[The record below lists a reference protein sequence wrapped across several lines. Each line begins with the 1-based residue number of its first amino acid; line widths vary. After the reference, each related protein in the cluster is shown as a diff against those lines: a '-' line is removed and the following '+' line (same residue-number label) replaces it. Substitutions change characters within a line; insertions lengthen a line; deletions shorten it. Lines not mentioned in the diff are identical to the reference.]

1 MPRLVSESKEIP
13 QMTIDL
19 VGPRMA
25 VGRIDGNEVQV
36 VHGSISSRHAELV
49 LEGVEYRVRDLES
62 TNGTRVNDEKITEAL
77 LQDRDR
83 LQFGQIPFRYEGAVP
98 RAALALPQA
107 GASFQMEIGVDEGI
121 PENFRNLSPIKGKGE
136 SGSPIWILALGGV
149 VAVLGLGFYVFRMLF
164 TS

>member
-1 MPRLVSESKEIP
+1 MPRLVSESKEIQ
-13 QMTIDL
+13 QMTIEL

-62 TNGTRVNDEKITEAL
+62 TNGTRVNDEKIAEAL

-136 SGSPIWILALGGV
+136 SGSPIWILALGGL

>member
-25 VGRIDGNEVQV
+25 VGRVDGNEVQV

-49 LEGVEYRVRDLES
+49 LDGVEYRVRDLES

-98 RAALALPQA
+98 RAALALPQS
-107 GASFQMEIGVDEGI
+107 GASFQMEIGVEEGI

>member
-1 MPRLVSESKEIP
+1 MPRIVSESKEIP
-13 QMTIDL
+13 QLTIEL

-25 VGRIDGNEVQV
+25 VGRIDGNEVQI

-62 TNGTRVNDEKITEAL
+62 TNGTRVNDEKTTEAL

-83 LQFGQIPFRYEGAVP
+83 LQFGQIAFRYEGAVP
-98 RAALALPQA
+98 RAALAIPQA
-107 GASFQMEIGVDEGI
+107 GATFQMEQGVEEGI
-121 PENFRNLSPIKGKGE
+121 PENFRNLSPIKGKGQIQ
-136 SGSPIWILALGGV
+136 SPIWILGVGGLVAL
-149 VAVLGLGFYVFRMLF
+149 LGLGFYVFRMLF

>member
-1 MPRLVSESKEIP
+1 MPRIVSESKEVP
-13 QMTIDL
+13 LMTIEL

-25 VGRIDGNEVQV
+25 VGRIDGNEIQI

-49 LEGVEYRVRDLES
+49 AEGAEYRVRDLES
-62 TNGTRVNDEKITEAL
+62 TNGTRVNDEKVTEVL

-107 GASFQMEIGVDEGI
+107 GSGFQMELGLEEGI

-136 SGSPIWILALGGV
+136 SGSPIWILALGGL
-149 VAVLGLGFYVFRMLF
+149 VAVLGLAFYVFRMLF
-164 TS
+164 TT

>member
-107 GASFQMEIGVDEGI
+107 GASFQIEIGVEEGI
-121 PENFRNLSPIKGKGE
+121 PENFHNLSPIKGKGE
-136 SGSPIWILALGGV
+136 SGSPIWILALGGL
-149 VAVLGLGFYVFRMLF
+149 VAGLGLGFYVFRMLF

>member
-19 VGPRMA
+19 VGPRMG

-107 GASFQMEIGVDEGI
+107 GASFQFEIGVEEGI

>member
-13 QMTIDL
+13 QITIDL

-83 LQFGQIPFRYEGAVP
+83 LQFGQIPFRYEGSVP

>member
-107 GASFQMEIGVDEGI
+107 RASFQMEIGVEEGI

>member
-107 GASFQMEIGVDEGI
+107 GASFQIEIGVEEGI

>member
-19 VGPRMA
+19 VGPRMG

-107 GASFQMEIGVDEGI
+107 GASFQIEIGVEEGI

>member
-25 VGRIDGNEVQV
+25 VGRVDGNEVQV

-49 LEGVEYRVRDLES
+49 LDGVEYRVRDLES
-62 TNGTRVNDEKITEAL
+62 TNGTRVNDEKIMEAL

-98 RAALALPQA
+98 RAALALPQS
-107 GASFQMEIGVDEGI
+107 GASFQMEIGVEEGI

>member
-107 GASFQMEIGVDEGI
+107 GASFQMEIGVEEGI
-121 PENFRNLSPIKGKGE
+121 PENFHNLSPIKGKGE
-136 SGSPIWILALGGV
+136 SGSPIWILALGGLL
-149 VAVLGLGFYVFRMLF
+149 AVLGLGFYVFRMLF

>member
-25 VGRIDGNEVQV
+25 VGRVDGNEVQV

-49 LEGVEYRVRDLES
+49 LDGVEYRVRDLES
-62 TNGTRVNDEKITEAL
+62 TNGTRVNDEKIMEAL

-98 RAALALPQA
+98 RAALALPQS
-107 GASFQMEIGVDEGI
+107 GASFQMEIGVEEGI

-136 SGSPIWILALGGV
+136 SESPIWILALGGV
-149 VAVLGLGFYVFRMLF
+149 VAVLGLGFYVFRMLL

>member
-13 QMTIDL
+13 QITIDL

-36 VHGSISSRHAELV
+36 VLGSISSRHAELV

-83 LQFGQIPFRYEGAVP
+83 LQFGQITFRYEGAVP

-107 GASFQMEIGVDEGI
+107 GASFQMEIGVEEGI

-136 SGSPIWILALGGV
+136 SGSPIWILALGGLL
-149 VAVLGLGFYVFRMLF
+149 AVLGLGFYVFRMLF

>member
-19 VGPRMA
+19 VGPRVA
-25 VGRIDGNEVQV
+25 VGRVDGNEVQV

-83 LQFGQIPFRYEGAVP
+83 LQFGQVPFRYEGAVP
-98 RAALALPQA
+98 RAALAIPQA

-121 PENFRNLSPIKGKGE
+121 PDNFRNLSPIKGKGE
-136 SGSPIWILALGGV
+136 AGSPIWILALGGA
-149 VAVLGLGFYVFRMLF
+149 VAVLGLGYYVIRMLS

>member
-77 LQDRDR
+77 LQDRDL

-107 GASFQMEIGVDEGI
+107 GASFQMEIGVEEGI

-136 SGSPIWILALGGV
+136 SGSPIWILALGGLL
-149 VAVLGLGFYVFRMLF
+149 AVLGLGFYVFRMLF

>member
-1 MPRLVSESKEIP
+1 MPRIVSESKEIP

-19 VGPRMA
+19 FGPRMA

-107 GASFQMEIGVDEGI
+107 GASFQMEIGVEEGI
-121 PENFRNLSPIKGKGE
+121 PGNFHNLSPIKGKGE
-136 SGSPIWILALGGV
+136 SGSPIWILALGGL

>member
-107 GASFQMEIGVDEGI
+107 GASFQMEIGVEEGI
-121 PENFRNLSPIKGKGE
+121 PENFRNLSPIRGKGE
-136 SGSPIWILALGGV
+136 SGSPIWILALGGM

>member
-13 QMTIDL
+13 QITIDL

-107 GASFQMEIGVDEGI
+107 GASFQMEIGVEEGI